1 MKKAMIFRGG
11 WSGHEPELISVRF
24 ARLLEQ
30 NGICTE
36 IFDGLNCLEDREK
49 LMTYDLIVPCFTM
62 SEISNEQVSNVSWA
76 VSHGTG
82 LAGCHGGMCD
92 AFRQSTEWQFITG
105 GQWVA
110 HPGGGDVTYTVNIRH
125 GANPIVEGI
134 SDFQVCTEHYY
145 LHIDP
150 SIEVLASTRFPL
162 VNGYHATN
170 KPIDMPVAW
179 TKYWGIGRVFYNSLG
194 HHDDLFDKAPQAQ
207 LLMERGLV
215 WAAGGKAYAKNTI

>member
-30 NGICTE
+30 NGISTE

-179 TKYWGIGRVFYNSLG
+179 TKYWGLGRVFYNSLG

>member
-62 SEISNEQVSNVSWA
+62 GEISNEQVSNVSWA